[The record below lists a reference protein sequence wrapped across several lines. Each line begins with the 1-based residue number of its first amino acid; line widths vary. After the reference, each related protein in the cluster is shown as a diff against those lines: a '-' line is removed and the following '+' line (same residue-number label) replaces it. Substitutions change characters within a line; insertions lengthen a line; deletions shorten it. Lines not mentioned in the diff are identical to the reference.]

1 MDHHRQQ
8 AALTLE
14 PDLVEIVLDLA
25 ANAQIVDQNMGIG
38 RHRLLMQT
46 DMTIRIYVRDGEHMV
61 ALRQQLAGQRRG
73 TVRQVQQDPLVVP
86 ALFQALQCGDEA
98 REQALVRG
106 FIPALGFGQLTK
118 GKQIEL
124 GGITQTR
131 IPPVFIV
138 QKRTSPAVCMRKVD
152 IE

>member
-1 MDHHRQQ
+1 M
-8 AALTLE
+8 
-14 PDLVEIVLDLA
+14 
-25 ANAQIVDQNMGIG
+25 
-38 RHRLLMQT
+38 
-46 DMTIRIYVRDGEHMV
+46 
-61 ALRQQLAGQRRG
+61 
-73 TVRQVQQDPLVVP
+73 P

-138 QKRTSPAVCMRKVD
+138 QKRASPAVCMRKVD